1 MSWLKP
7 VSEKLLKIG
16 RITIPKRPLKNY
28 KTAHEETIKEIA
40 KLWEDHK
47 NKKKE
52 KDKETNAK

>member
-1 MSWLKP
+1 
-7 VSEKLLKIG
+7 LKIG